1 MGCTLQWSLSGGQ
14 HVCISNTEVSIP
26 PSQRQL
32 KKTSNGRRSQLNQFW
47 SYKPHSNFKTTWN
60 LLKTLYVSFKWYFW
74 QKWKILKLVLGLNS
88 KDRKST
94 RDKANIS
101 NPKVNR
107 GCTPLT
113 ANRTSADCV
122 QISLGRS
129 IPYIPLGV
137 YRTGRFNA
145 MHQIYLPT
153 TKTITWLIQCLRFN
167 IVIYRLY
174 QSNTS
179 RLYSAIPFWEL
190 SLISKFYIRYIY
202 IYCWLGSN
210 WKFYGR
216 CRIKR
221 VTSSHTYLPLSIC
234 RMHV

>member
-1 MGCTLQWSLSGGQ
+1 MEFIEDFVCVLQM
-14 HVCISNTEVSIP
+14 I
-26 PSQRQL
+26 
-32 KKTSNGRRSQLNQFW
+32 
-47 SYKPHSNFKTTWN
+47 
-60 LLKTLYVSFKWYFW
+60 LLTKMKNIVL
-74 QKWKILKLVLGLNS
+74 LVLGLNS

-101 NPKVNR
+101 YPKVNR

-174 QSNTS
+174 QSITS
-179 RLYSAIPFWEL
+179 RLYSAIPFWGL
-190 SLISKFYIRYIY
+190 SLISKFYIRFIYIY
-202 IYCWLGSN
+202 IVGWE
-210 WKFYGR
+210 
-216 CRIKR
+216 
-221 VTSSHTYLPLSIC
+221 VTESPTGD
-234 RMHV
+234 VE